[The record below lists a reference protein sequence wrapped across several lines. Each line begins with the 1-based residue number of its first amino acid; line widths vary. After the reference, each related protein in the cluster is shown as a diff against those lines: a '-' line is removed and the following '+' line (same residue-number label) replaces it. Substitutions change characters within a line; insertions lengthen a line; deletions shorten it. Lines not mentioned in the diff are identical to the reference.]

1 MQKFPEGWSDLT
13 KINYLQRKIIISS
26 ILYYDLNQS
35 PINDKEYDEL
45 SKQLVEMQ
53 SKCNCIEDSQYF
65 YIFYDF
71 DGSTGFDL
79 RDRLNDNDKEYL
91 LKIAL
96 NISKKKKMK
105 R

>member
-13 KINYLQRKIIISS
+13 KINYLQRKIILLS
-26 ILYYDLNQS
+26 ICYYELNKS
-35 PINDKEYDEL
+35 KVSDKEYDEL

-53 SKCNCIEDSQYF
+53 SKCKCIEDSQYY

-79 RDRLNDNDKEYL
+79 RDRLNESDKQYL
-91 LKIAL
+91 THLAML
-96 NISKKKKMK
+96 M